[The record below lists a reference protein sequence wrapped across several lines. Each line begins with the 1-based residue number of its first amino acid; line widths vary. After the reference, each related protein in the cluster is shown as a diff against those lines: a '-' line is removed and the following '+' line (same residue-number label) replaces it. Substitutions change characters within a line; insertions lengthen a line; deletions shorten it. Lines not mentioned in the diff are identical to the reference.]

1 MSRTAIIIPARLAST
16 RFPAK
21 PLAQLRGP
29 DGVARAALS
38 YTWAAGQAAARS
50 LGAGAT
56 CVVATDDAAIADF
69 AAGEGMTVVM
79 TPAEC
84 RNGTERCAAALDA
97 IGEDFDLVV
106 NLQGDAPLT
115 PASFVAAV
123 AERLA
128 REPALAMATVAV
140 PATAGVLQH
149 LLADA
154 AEGRVGGT
162 TAVCNRAG
170 HALYFSKSIIPYVA
184 PGTVPQEPVLLH
196 LGVYAYRPAALRD
209 YAALEPSALELQE
222 GLEQLRFLDAGM
234 PVGVAVLAPPAWDMI
249 ELNNPTD
256 VPLIEA
262 AMIARH
268 NSEVL

>member
-1 MSRTAIIIPARLAST
+1 VSGTAIIIPARLAST

-21 PLAQLRGP
+21 PLAQLSGP

-38 YTWAAGQAAARS
+38 YTWAAGQAAARAI
-50 LGAGAT
+50 GPET
-56 CVVATDDAAIADF
+56 ICVVATDDAAISDF
-69 AAGEGMTVVM
+69 AEAEGMRVVM

-97 IGEDFDLVV
+97 IGDDLDLVV

-115 PASFVAAV
+115 PAHFVAAV

-128 REPALAMATVAV
+128 EEPALAMATVAV
-140 PATAGVLQH
+140 PATPGVLQH
-149 LLADA
+149 LIADA
-154 AEGRVGGT
+154 AQGRVGGT
-162 TAVCNRAG
+162 TVVCNRAG

-184 PGTVPQEPVLLH
+184 PGSVPDQPVLLH
-196 LGVYAYRPAALRD
+196 LGVYAYRPSALRA
-209 YAALEPSALELQE
+209 YAEAAPAGLELQE

-234 PVGVAVLAPPAWDMI
+234 PVGVSVLAPPAWDMI

-262 AMIARH
+262 AMIVRH
-268 NSEVL
+268 HSEVA

>member
-1 MSRTAIIIPARLAST
+1 MGRTAIIIPARLAST

-21 PLAQLRGP
+21 PLARLRGP

-38 YTWAAGQAAARS
+38 YTWAAGEAAARV
-50 LGAGAT
+50 LGPEAA

-69 AAGEGMTVVM
+69 AEAEGMRVVM
-79 TPAEC
+79 TPTEC

-115 PASFVAAV
+115 PAHFIAAV
-123 AERLA
+123 AGRIAE
-128 REPALAMATVAV
+128 EPALAMATVAV
-140 PATAGVLQH
+140 PATPGVLQH

-154 AEGRVGGT
+154 AQGRVGGT
-162 TAVCNRAG
+162 TVVCNRAG

-184 PGTVPQEPVLLH
+184 PGSVPDQPVLLH
-196 LGVYAYRPAALRD
+196 LGVYAYRRAALRA
-209 YAALEPSALELQE
+209 YAEAAPAGLELQE

-234 PVGVAVLAPPAWDMI
+234 PVGVSVLAPPAWDMI

-268 NSEVL
+268 HSEVA

>member
-1 MSRTAIIIPARLAST
+1 MIIIPARLAST

-38 YTWAAGQAAARS
+38 YTWEAGEAAARA
-50 LGAGAT
+50 LGPGAK
-56 CVVATDDAAIADF
+56 CVVATDDTAIADF
-69 AAGEGMTVVM
+69 AAEAGMAVAM
-79 TPAEC
+79 TPVEC
-84 RNGTERCAAALDA
+84 RNGTERCAAALDV
-97 IGEDFDLVV
+97 IGDDFDFVV

-115 PASFVAAV
+115 PAHFVAAV
-123 AERLA
+123 AERLMQD
-128 REPALAMATVAV
+128 PVLAMATVAV
-140 PATAGVLQH
+140 PATPAVLQH
-149 LLADA
+149 LLSDA

-184 PGTVPQEPVLLH
+184 PDSVPFQPVLLH
-196 LGVYAYRPAALRD
+196 LGVYAYRPAALRE
-209 YAALEPSALELQE
+209 YAALEPSGLELQE

-234 PVGVAVLAPPAWDMI
+234 PVGVTVLAPPAWEMI

-268 NSEVL
+268 NFEVM

>member
-1 MSRTAIIIPARLAST
+1 MPRTAIIIPARLAST

-21 PLAQLRGP
+21 PLAPLCGP
-29 DGVARAALS
+29 DGTPRAALS
-38 YTWAAGQAAARS
+38 YTWAAGEAAARA
-50 LGAGAT
+50 LGADAT
-56 CVVATDDAAIADF
+56 CIVATDDAAIADF
-69 AAGEGMTVVM
+69 AAGAGMKVVM

-97 IGEDFDLVV
+97 LGEDFDLVV

-115 PASFVAAV
+115 PAHFVVAV

-128 REPALAMATVAV
+128 HEPALAMATVAV
-140 PATAGVLQH
+140 AATPGVLQH

-162 TAVCNRAG
+162 TMVCNRAG
-170 HALYFSKSIIPYVA
+170 HALYFSKSIIPHI
-184 PGTVPQEPVLLH
+184 PRGTMPQEPVLLH
-196 LGVYAYRPAALRD
+196 LGVYAYRPAALRA
-209 YAALEPSALELQE
+209 YAALEPCALELQE

-234 PVGVAVLAPPAWDMI
+234 PVGVTVLAPPAWEMI

-262 AMIARH
+262 AMIVRH
-268 NSEVL
+268 NSEAP

>member
-1 MSRTAIIIPARLAST
+1 MTRTAIIIPARLAST

-21 PLAQLRGP
+21 PLALLRGP

-38 YTWAAGQAAARS
+38 YTWATAQAAARA
-50 LGAGAT
+50 LGPDAV
-56 CVVATDDAAIADF
+56 CIVATDDAAIADF
-69 AAGEGMTVVM
+69 AATAGMRVVM

-84 RNGTERCAAALDA
+84 RNGTERCAAALDVLD
-97 IGEDFDLVV
+97 ETFDLVV

-115 PASFVAAV
+115 PAHFVAAV
-123 AERLA
+123 ADRLVQ
-128 REPALAMATVAV
+128 EPVLAMGTVAV
-140 PATAGVLQH
+140 PATSGVLQH

-170 HALYFSKSIIPYVA
+170 HALYFSKSIIPHV
-184 PGTVPQEPVLLH
+184 PRDTVPQQPVLLH
-196 LGVYAYRPAALRD
+196 LGVYAYRPEALRA

-234 PVGVAVLAPPAWDMI
+234 AVGVAVLSPPQWDMV

-262 AMIARH
+262 ALIARH
-268 NSEVL
+268 NAGID